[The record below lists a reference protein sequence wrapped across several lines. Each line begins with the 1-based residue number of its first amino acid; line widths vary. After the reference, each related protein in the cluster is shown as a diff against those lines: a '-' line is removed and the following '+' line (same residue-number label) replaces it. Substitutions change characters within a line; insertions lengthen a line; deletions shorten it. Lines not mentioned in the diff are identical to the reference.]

1 MADTF
6 KNKLERQIGTSL
18 TAIESYTVPASTET
32 TVIGLTVSNTSA
44 ATIEVDV
51 TVNDATNDYYVVKTA
66 PVPSGGSLVVVGGDQ
81 KLVLTTG
88 DSVKVK
94 SDTATSADVVMSILE
109 IT

>member
-1 MADTF
+1 MANTF

>member
-1 MADTF
+1 MANTF

-88 DSVKVK
+88 DSVKIK
-94 SDTATSADVVMSILE
+94 SDTATSADAVMSILE

>member
-1 MADTF
+1 MANTF
-6 KNKLERQIGTSL
+6 KNKLQRQIGTSL

-66 PVPSGGSLVVVGGDQ
+66 PVPAGGSLVVVGGDQ

>member
-1 MADTF
+1 MANTF

-66 PVPSGGSLVVVGGDQ
+66 PVPAGGSLVVVGGDQ

>member
-1 MADTF
+1 MANTF

-32 TVIGLTVSNTSA
+32 TVIGLTVSNTTA

-88 DSVKVK
+88 DSVKIK
-94 SDTATSADVVMSILE
+94 SDTATSADAVMSILE